1 MLLLCPPGVYRPQ
14 DDTDLLVEALSGLT
28 LRSGDRVLDVGTGT
42 GALAVAAVR
51 SGATDVTAVDVSLRA
66 LAATWLN
73 ARLHRLPVR
82 VRRADVTERP
92 PHGRFDLVLAN
103 PPYVPC
109 PGKGRVSRRWDAG
122 PDGRAVIDPL
132 CVAVPRLL
140 SERGS
145 LLLVQSSLSDVDRT
159 LAALAEAG
167 LETSIVLRRPV
178 PFGPV
183 LRKRARYLEQR
194 GLIPA
199 GQREE
204 ELVVIRAD
212 RTDRTDP

>member
-1 MLLLCPPGVYRPQ
+1 M
-14 DDTDLLVEALSGLT
+14 
-28 LRSGDRVLDVGTGT
+28 
-42 GALAVAAVR
+42 
-51 SGATDVTAVDVSLRA
+51 
-66 LAATWLN
+66 
-73 ARLHRLPVR
+73 
-82 VRRADVTERP
+82 
-92 PHGRFDLVLAN
+92 
-103 PPYVPC
+103 
-109 PGKGRVSRRWDAG
+109 
-122 PDGRAVIDPL
+122 
-132 CVAVPRLL
+132 
-140 SERGS
+140 
-145 LLLVQSSLSDVDRT
+145 QSSLSDVDRT